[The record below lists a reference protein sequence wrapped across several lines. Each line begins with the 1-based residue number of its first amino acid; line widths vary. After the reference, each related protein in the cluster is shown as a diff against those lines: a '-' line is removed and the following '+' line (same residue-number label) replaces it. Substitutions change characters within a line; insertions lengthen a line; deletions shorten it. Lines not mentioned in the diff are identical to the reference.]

1 MGRKLLKWNEWS
13 PGLDTDD
20 MTVREVMATMPRSD
34 PDDVP
39 EIVRKYENPES
50 PDKLPGAITLDRH
63 DCLHVILGRGLHVQD
78 EAFIIGV
85 TMGAA
90 SDMTTEIA
98 ETFIRISTTEYP
110 KAWQFELEHIQSYRL
125 GVGFAEDM
133 LPNTDLHLTP
143 FEEPPLFDTKVAEL
157 RRNLGLVKAEMRA
170 YFRSEEIL
178 VPGSRATRRLDTS
191 ARREDKDLKSE

>member
-20 MTVREVMATMPRSD
+20 MTVREVLSTMPRSD

-39 EIVRKYENPES
+39 DIVRKYENPES
-50 PDKLPGAITLDRH
+50 PDRLPGAISLDRH

-90 SDMTTEIA
+90 SDITEEIV

-110 KAWQFELEHIQSYRL
+110 EAWRFQTEHIQSYRL

-133 LPNTDLHLTP
+133 LPNADLHLTP
-143 FEEPPLFDTKVAEL
+143 YEEAPLFDTKVAEI

-191 ARREDKDLKSE
+191 ARREDRDLS